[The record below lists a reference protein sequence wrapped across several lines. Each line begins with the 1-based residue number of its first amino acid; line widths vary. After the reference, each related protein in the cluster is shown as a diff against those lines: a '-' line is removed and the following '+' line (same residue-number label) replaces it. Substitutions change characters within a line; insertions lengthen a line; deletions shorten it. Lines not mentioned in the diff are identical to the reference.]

1 MTSDL
6 SAVFQ
11 LLASG
16 FSFPDGER
24 FSPAFFHAVKELA
37 GACGFETG
45 HIAYGLQELQEAY
58 TRLFINAPGG
68 IIAPPYASVYI
79 AGQGLLMQEGHDQA
93 REFYQKAGLE
103 PLANGEPADFLPL
116 EFSFAA
122 ILLERGDLELL
133 SQFLE
138 KHLWRWFQVFEKRV
152 EASRPHPFYS
162 LMVRLGR
169 FYLKKLKEEVF
180 DEAT

>member
-1 MTSDL
+1 VTSEL
-6 SAVFQ
+6 SSVFQ
-11 LLASG
+11 LLATG

-45 HIAYGLQELQEAY
+45 HIAYGLKELQEAY

-68 IIAPPYASVYI
+68 VAAPPYASVYI

-93 REFYQKAGLE
+93 QEFYQKAGLE
-103 PLANGEPADFLPL
+103 PLTNGEPADFLPL
-116 EFSFAA
+116 EFSFVA

-133 SQFLE
+133 SLFLE

-152 EASRPHPFYS
+152 EASNPHPFYS
-162 LMVRLGR
+162 LMVRLGQ
-169 FYLKKLKEEVF
+169 FYLTKLKEEVF